1 MFRIK
6 SGNIFVCKLYFSFL
20 FFYSADL
27 NLQMHKGADLNPDPQ
42 HWVQLLISGLYTS
55 SFYFLFYLLCMVVV
69 KKLVITGILR
79 RNLTFEGIRLATS
92 FNN

>member
-6 SGNIFVCKLYFSFL
+6 SGNIFVCKFYFSFL

-42 HWVQLLISGLYTS
+42 HWVQLLISGLQKSTFKFFIY
-55 SFYFLFYLLCMVVV
+55 CVVY
-69 KKLVITGILR
+69 GILLLLK
-79 RNLTFEGIRLATS
+79 NWLVFCVAI
-92 FNN
+92 